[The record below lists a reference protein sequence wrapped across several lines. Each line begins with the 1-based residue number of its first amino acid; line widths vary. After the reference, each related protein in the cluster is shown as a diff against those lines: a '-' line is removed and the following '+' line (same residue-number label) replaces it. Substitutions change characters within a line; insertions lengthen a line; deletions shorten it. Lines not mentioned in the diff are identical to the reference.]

1 MAAHLSGG
9 RVNIGLVREAARKEL
24 LNCLD
29 KCPGSKVRC
38 IDIYFDEV
46 LAFLIDVTQA
56 FIFQISVFDFYYSVA
71 NYARCKLLIVTCA
84 LL

>member
-38 IDIYFDEV
+38 TDIYLDGIFA
-46 LAFLIDVTQA
+46 LNAF
-56 FIFQISVFDFYYSVA
+56 
-71 NYARCKLLIVTCA
+71 
-84 LL
+84 

>member
-38 IDIYFDEV
+38 TDIYLDGIFA
-46 LAFLIDVTQA
+46 LNAFLIC
-56 FIFQISVFDFYYSVA
+56 VFPSYFYFP
-71 NYARCKLLIVTCA
+71 NFRI
-84 LL
+84 